1 MSDLLL
7 AALALVMAFVALHMG
22 LGVFVIINAITA
34 IGCVILFLAKSLTT

>member
-7 AALALVMAFVALHMG
+7 AALALVLAFLALYWGHAGMALMDAV
-22 LGVFVIINAITA
+22 TA